1 MWKGKDRNKFYS
13 YAIGGGLMKLFK
25 NFKTKRQLRE
35 QIAELKSM
43 LYSQRPQIYTVEH
56 EVQKI
61 SSDMIFDDKESIEY
75 VKEQIAHG
83 MVEFLKPLIE
93 WDSGDD
99 KTNPFKK
106 RICGNIYLAK
116 KK

>member
-1 MWKGKDRNKFYS
+1 
-13 YAIGGGLMKLFK
+13 MKLFK

-35 QIAELKSM
+35 EIAELKRM
-43 LYSQRPQIYTVEH
+43 LCPQRPQIHTIDREI
-56 EVQKI
+56 QKV
-61 SSDMIFDDKESIEY
+61 SSDIVFDNNESIEHI
-75 VKEQIAHG
+75 KEQIAHG

-93 WDSGDD
+93 WDIEDD

-106 RICGNIYLAK
+106 RIRGNIYLAK

>member
-1 MWKGKDRNKFYS
+1 MN
-13 YAIGGGLMKLFK
+13 LFK
-25 NFKTKRQLRE
+25 NFKTKQQLKE
-35 QIAELKSM
+35 EIAELRGM
-43 LYSQRPQIYTVEH
+43 LYIQKPQIYTVER
-56 EVQKI
+56 EVQKV
-61 SSDMIFDDKESIEY
+61 SSDMVFDDKESIEY
-75 VKEQIAHG
+75 IKEQIASG

-93 WDSGDD
+93 WDIRDD

>member
-1 MWKGKDRNKFYS
+1 
-13 YAIGGGLMKLFK
+13 MKLFK

-35 QIAELKSM
+35 EIAELKGM
-43 LYSQRPQIYTVEH
+43 LCPQRPQIHTIDREI
-56 EVQKI
+56 QKV
-61 SSDMIFDDKESIEY
+61 SSDIVFDNNESIEHI
-75 VKEQIAHG
+75 KEQIAHG

-93 WDSGDD
+93 WDIEDD

-106 RICGNIYLAK
+106 RIRGNIYLAK